1 MYLYDEID
9 QRIVDERVAQFR
21 DQTRRFLA
29 GKLSEEE
36 FRALRLRNGLYIQRY
51 APMLRIAIPYGIVSS
66 RQLRKLAHIARTYD
80 RGYGHFSTRQNL
92 QLNWPKLEDVPE
104 ILAELATVQMHAIQ
118 TSGNCVRNI
127 TTDHFAGIAPDEVV
141 DSLVWCEI
149 LRQWSTFHPEFTYL
163 PRKFKIAISGS
174 PADRAATGVHDIGLL
189 ALRNDAG
196 EVGFRVLVGGG
207 LGRAPMVGHVIRQ
220 FLPWRHLL
228 TYIEAILR
236 VYNRH
241 GRRDNIH
248 KARIKVLVKEQGP
261 QAFREEV
268 DAEWAHLENGSATLT
283 AEEVERVAARFTRPQ
298 YEDLPTEQAE
308 RASHSPVFWSWLRRN
323 VHPHRV
329 PGYAAVTL
337 SLKKTGVPPGDL
349 TSGQMDA
356 VAGLADTYSFGE
368 LRVTHEQNL
377 VLADVRQRDLLAL
390 WSEAKRLGLAT
401 PNIGL
406 LTNIIA
412 CPGGDFCSL
421 ANARSIPVAEAI
433 QRRFDDLDHVF
444 DIGELDLNI
453 SGCMNACGHHHVGH
467 IGILGVDK
475 NGEEWYQIEVGG
487 SQTRVPA
494 APAALGRVIG
504 RSFAAEEVPDAIE
517 RLIEVYLERRDSDA
531 ERFVD
536 VVHRIGVAPFK
547 ERVYGNADPR
557 RDNRERQL
565 AAV

>member
-21 DQTRRFLA
+21 DQTQRFLA
-29 GKLSEEE
+29 GKLSEDE
-36 FRALRLRNGLYIQRY
+36 FRALRLRNGLYIQKY
-51 APMLRIAIPYGIVSS
+51 APMLRIAIPYGILSS
-66 RQLRKLAHIARTYD
+66 RQLRKLAHIARRYD

-127 TTDHFAGIAPDEVV
+127 TTDHFAGVAPDELV

-189 ALRNDAG
+189 ALRNEAG
-196 EVGFRVLVGGG
+196 EIGFRVLVGGG
-207 LGRAPMVGHVIRQ
+207 LGRTPMVGHVIRE

-236 VYNRH
+236 VYNRY
-241 GRRDNIH
+241 GRRDNLN
-248 KARIKVLVKEQGP
+248 KARIKILVKERGP
-261 QAFREEV
+261 KAFRDEV
-268 DAEWAHLENGSATLT
+268 ESEWAHLQNGPATLT
-283 AEEVERVAARFTRPQ
+283 EDEVQRVASRFTRPA
-298 YEDLPTEQAE
+298 YEDLPDEEQKMGAD
-308 RASHSPVFWSWLRRN
+308 PVFRSWLKRN

-329 PGYAAVTL
+329 SGYAAVTL

-349 TSGQMDA
+349 TDAQMEA
-356 VAGLADTYSFGE
+356 VAGLADRYSFGE

-377 VLADVRQRDLLAL
+377 VLADVRQRDLHAL
-390 WSEAKRLGLAT
+390 WGEVKRLGLAT

-421 ANARSIPVAEAI
+421 ANARSIPIAEAI
-433 QRRFDDLDHVF
+433 QRRFDDLDYVF

-475 NGEEWYQIEVGG
+475 NGEEWY
-487 SQTRVPA
+487 
-494 APAALGRVIG
+494 
-504 RSFAAEEVPDAIE
+504 
-517 RLIEVYLERRDSDA
+517 
-531 ERFVD
+531 
-536 VVHRIGVAPFK
+536 
-547 ERVYGNADPR
+547 
-557 RDNRERQL
+557 
-565 AAV
+565 